1 MTVVEGWNDFCR
13 LRAAD
18 VGWLWKTFL
27 DTKKP
32 GFRAGRSWRSK
43 GGNERY
49 QFIPGHDDNL
59 PEEVGQQQQMM
70 QHVSCM
76 VT

>member
-1 MTVVEGWNDFCR
+1 MTVVGGWNDFCWFR
-13 LRAAD
+13 SAD
-18 VGWLWKTFL
+18 VGWLGRTFL

-43 GGNERY
+43 GGNAWY
-49 QFIPGHDDNL
+49 QIIPGHDDNL

>member
-1 MTVVEGWNDFCR
+1 MTVVGGGNDFCWFR
-13 LRAAD
+13 SAD
-18 VGWLWKTFL
+18 VGWLGRTFL

-43 GGNERY
+43 GGNAWY
-49 QFIPGHDDNL
+49 QIIPGHDDNL

-76 VT
+76 VI

>member
-1 MTVVEGWNDFCR
+1 MTVVGGWNDFCR
-13 LRAAD
+13 FRSAD
-18 VGWLWKTFL
+18 VGWLGKTFR

-32 GFRAGRSWRSK
+32 GFRAGRSWRSN
-43 GGNERY
+43 GGNARY

-59 PEEVGQQQQMM
+59 PEGVGQQQQMM

-76 VT
+76 VS